1 MNWVD
6 EGHVTAVKNQGSC
19 GSCWSF
25 SAAAAIEG
33 AYVGAGGSLTSFSE
47 Q

>member
-1 MNWVD
+1 M
-6 EGHVTAVKNQGSC
+6 VTAVKNQGAC

-25 SAAAAIEG
+25 SAVAALEG
-33 AYVGAGGSLTSFSE
+33 AYVEAGGELTSFSE